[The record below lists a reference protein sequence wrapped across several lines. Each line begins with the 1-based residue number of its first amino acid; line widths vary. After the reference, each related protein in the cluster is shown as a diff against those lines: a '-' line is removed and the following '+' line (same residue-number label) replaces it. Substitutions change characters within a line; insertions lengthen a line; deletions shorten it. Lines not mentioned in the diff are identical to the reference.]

1 MAVTPVNSEDR
12 LVQETFADHLERVL
26 GWASTYAWKRETFG
40 RDSTLGRTDRKEAVL
55 TRDLRAALERLNPE
69 LPAAAIVDA
78 MRDLT
83 VYDVSRST
91 LQHNREFYGL
101 LRAGVPVK
109 YRDEHSVT
117 KSARARVIDF
127 DNAPGSNR
135 FLAVRELELTG
146 RRTPNYNR
154 RADLVCFINGLP
166 LVFIELKAVYRNIRE
181 GFDNNLSDYMD
192 ANVIAH
198 AFHHNAFLV
207 VSNGDKARYGTITS
221 GWDHFAEWKRLDEM
235 DAGSLEAQTLLNGM
249 LEHNRLL
256 DIVENFILFDES
268 KAGATRKVIG
278 RNHQVLGVNRAV
290 DSVRKQEELKREL
303 PVDRRLR
310 HRIVQLPLESRE
322 TEGRRPAPPMVA
334 EERARYIPEGPV
346 DIVERAHPDLGRLGV
361 FWHTQGSG
369 KSYSMAFFAE
379 KVRRKLDGNFTF
391 LLMTDRND
399 LDSQIYGTFVGT
411 GVADKRTPRAASGD
425 DLERLLKENHR
436 YVFSLIHKFNKDVD
450 PSRPYS
456 ARDDIIVISD
466 EAHRTQAGRLARNMR
481 TALPNAAF
489 IGFTGTPLFQ
499 HDELT
504 RRIFGEYVS
513 RYDFKRSEED
523 GATVKLV
530 YENRGDKLGVA
541 LSDLNDRIADKIDDA
556 DLDPDQEALLDKL
569 LGKDYEV
576 ITADERLERIA
587 ADFVEHCSTRWESG
601 KSMLVCIDKI
611 TCARMLQ
618 LIRPLWSAKAASVRS
633 AADAKRAEAL
643 AAVDSEVRAVREEEA
658 GKLAAQAAWLEE
670 TVVGLIISEAQN
682 EVRDFR
688 RWGFDIIPHRDLMK
702 RGFDGAD
709 GRRID
714 VEKAFKNPDHPF
726 RVAVVC
732 AMWLT
737 GFDVE
742 CLSTLYIDKP
752 MKAHN
757 LMQAIARANRV
768 WPGKAH
774 GLIVDYNGVL
784 KSLREALAQYALG
797 EDGTGG
803 EEIIVPIEE
812 RVQSLIEAIEATE
825 AHLRRLGFDPGTLI
839 GSSGFARIKGLK
851 DAVEAVHASDDNRRR
866 FETFAREVFNRF
878 KALLTEPSAFAYA
891 ERHDNIEAIYKKLS
905 ERRDSADVTD
915 LLKELHRIV
924 NQAIRAERPGGDQI
938 EGVKLDLSEI
948 DMEKLREEFAKK
960 VRRKATTLRDIREI
974 VEAKLAEMLA
984 RNPTRMDY
992 QQKYE
997 EIVADYNREKDRV
1010 TAEETFR
1017 RLVELVEELDVEQNR
1032 AVEEGLSEEEMA
1044 LFDMLRKDGLGKAD
1058 RERVKQASRDL
1069 LASIEA
1075 RLRELDRFW
1084 EKEQT
1089 KAEVRVF
1096 ILDQIH
1102 MKLPTPPFSP
1112 DDIETVAGEVYD
1124 HVWQRAVRGDFS
1136 MAA

>member
-1 MAVTPVNSEDR
+1 
-12 LVQETFADHLERVL
+12 
-26 GWASTYAWKRETFG
+26 
-40 RDSTLGRTDRKEAVL
+40 
-55 TRDLRAALERLNPE
+55 
-69 LPAAAIVDA
+69 
-78 MRDLT
+78 
-83 VYDVSRST
+83 
-91 LQHNREFYGL
+91 
-101 LRAGVPVK
+101 
-109 YRDEHSVT
+109 
-117 KSARARVIDF
+117 
-127 DNAPGSNR
+127 
-135 FLAVRELELTG
+135 
-146 RRTPNYNR
+146 
-154 RADLVCFINGLP
+154 
-166 LVFIELKAVYRNIRE
+166 
-181 GFDNNLSDYMD
+181 
-192 ANVIAH
+192 
-198 AFHHNAFLV
+198 
-207 VSNGDKARYGTITS
+207 
-221 GWDHFAEWKRLDEM
+221 
-235 DAGSLEAQTLLNGM
+235 
-249 LEHNRLL
+249 
-256 DIVENFILFDES
+256 
-268 KAGATRKVIG
+268 
-278 RNHQVLGVNRAV
+278 
-290 DSVRKQEELKREL
+290 
-303 PVDRRLR
+303 
-310 HRIVQLPLESRE
+310 
-322 TEGRRPAPPMVA
+322 
-334 EERARYIPEGPV
+334 
-346 DIVERAHPDLGRLGV
+346 
-361 FWHTQGSG
+361 
-369 KSYSMAFFAE
+369 
-379 KVRRKLDGNFTF
+379 
-391 LLMTDRND
+391 
-399 LDSQIYGTFVGT
+399 
-411 GVADKRTPRAASGD
+411 
-425 DLERLLKENHR
+425 
-436 YVFSLIHKFNKDVD
+436 
-450 PSRPYS
+450 
-456 ARDDIIVISD
+456 
-466 EAHRTQAGRLARNMR
+466 
-481 TALPNAAF
+481 
-489 IGFTGTPLFQ
+489 
-499 HDELT
+499 
-504 RRIFGEYVS
+504 
-513 RYDFKRSEED
+513 
-523 GATVKLV
+523 
-530 YENRGDKLGVA
+530 
-541 LSDLNDRIADKIDDA
+541 
-556 DLDPDQEALLDKL
+556 
-569 LGKDYEV
+569 
-576 ITADERLERIA
+576 
-587 ADFVEHCSTRWESG
+587 
-601 KSMLVCIDKI
+601 
-611 TCARMLQ
+611 
-618 LIRPLWSAKAASVRS
+618 
-633 AADAKRAEAL
+633 
-643 AAVDSEVRAVREEEA
+643 
-658 GKLAAQAAWLEE
+658 
-670 TVVGLIISEAQN
+670 
-682 EVRDFR
+682 
-688 RWGFDIIPHRDLMK
+688 MK

-757 LMQAIARANRV
+757 LMQAITRANRV
-768 WPGKAH
+768 WPGKDH

-797 EDGTGG
+797 EDDTGG

-866 FETFAREVFNRF
+866 FETLAREVFNRF

-891 ERHDNIEAIYKKLS
+891 ERRDNIEAIYKKLS

-1032 AVEEGLSEEEMA
+1032 AVEEGLSEEELA

-1089 KAEVRVF
+1089 KGRGASVHPRPNPHEAAHTAVLTRRHRDGSGRSLRARLATGCPWRLLDGGIGPERRGRLIGEAGAPTRQSTDRVSRR
-1096 ILDQIH
+1096 DQ
-1102 MKLPTPPFSP
+1102 
-1112 DDIETVAGEVYD
+1112 
-1124 HVWQRAVRGDFS
+1124 
-1136 MAA
+1136 